1 MSIVA
6 WIRTLQVAPPSDHGD
21 TETVVRIVKELDKLE
36 PERARFLAAFAYV
49 LSRVAGADNRVSE
62 AETAAMVNLV
72 EKKGRLQRA
81 QAVLVVEIAK
91 NQNKLFGSTE
101 DFLVTREF
109 RSIATDEERRDL
121 LHCLFVISAV
131 EAGVSPEESAQMRQI
146 ASELG
151 FSHEDFIRTRLA
163 LRL

>member
-1 MSIVA
+1 
-6 WIRTLQVAPPSDHGD
+6 
-21 TETVVRIVKELDKLE
+21 
-36 PERARFLAAFAYV
+36 
-49 LSRVAGADNRVSE
+49 
-62 AETAAMVNLV
+62 MVDLV

-81 QAVLVVEIAK
+81 QATLVVEIAK
-91 NQNKLFGSTE
+91 NQNKLFGATE

-109 RSIATDEERRDL
+109 KTLATDQERQDL
-121 LHCLFVISAV
+121 LNCLFVVSAV
-131 EAGVSPEESAQMRQI
+131 EAGISPEENAQMRQI